1 MEKVYFFVGEKLVI
15 FVNIM
20 KNYYDRKIILNIYKV
35 GDVVWYYN
43 L

>member
-1 MEKVYFFVGEKLVI
+1 MEKVYFFVSEKLVI